1 MARIKLV
8 YVGGGSSRAAGT
20 MASFIQHGEEFN
32 GSEVVLVDLDP
43 DRLSIVRTI
52 AEKLVAEHGV
62 DLTIT
67 ATTDRRAGL
76 TDADAVLTSFRAGD
90 FAARALDER
99 IPVKHGVIGQE
110 TQGPGGMFMA
120 MRSLH
125 VIKDIVAEIEQVAP
139 RATIF
144 NYTNP
149 VNIVSQAVS
158 DFSEVPIYSMC
169 EGPVVFPP
177 YVLRAAGLD
186 PDRANV
192 VMAGLNHNCWSFEHT
207 YDGQDLIPLLRDAW
221 EARRDDPTLSAY
233 ERRLLHLAVVAES
246 VPADYFNYY
255 YFRDEVLRE
264 QQAAPRTRAEVIL
277 DALPG
282 YWQHYTEQA
291 QAPVP
296 TLDPGRSRGGIHELE
311 LAIDVM
317 SAHFNDTGARL
328 PVNLPNTGGA
338 LPGFSD
344 DTVVEMWCTVDAAGI
359 HPVPQRPLPPI
370 ALALTQHLAE
380 YQKLAA
386 YAAWQG
392 TRADGVRAML
402 ANPLVPSLSAA
413 EALYD
418 ELALAHARYL
428 PERLLS

>member
-20 MASFIQHGEEFN
+20 MASFVQHGEEFT
-32 GSEVVLVDLDP
+32 GSEIVLVDLDP

-52 AEKLVAEHGV
+52 AEKLVAERGV
-62 DLTIT
+62 ELTIT

-99 IPVKHGVIGQE
+99 IPIKHGVIGQE

-120 MRSLH
+120 LRSLH
-125 VIKDIVAEIEQVAP
+125 VIKDIVAEIERVAP

-158 DFSEVPIYSMC
+158 DNSSVPIYSMC
-169 EGPVVFPP
+169 EGPIIFPP
-177 YVLRAAGLD
+177 AVLRAAGLD
-186 PDRANV
+186 PGRAHV

-207 YDGQDLIPLLRDAW
+207 YDGQDLVPLLRDAW
-221 EARRDDPTLSAY
+221 DARRDDPALSAY
-233 ERRLLHLAVVAES
+233 ERRLLHLAAVAES
-246 VPADYFNYY
+246 VPADYFCYY

-264 QQAAPRTRAEVIL
+264 QRAAPRTRAEVIL

-282 YWQHYTEQA
+282 YWHHYTEQA

-296 TLDPGRSRGGIHELE
+296 SLDPAQSRGGIHELE

-317 SAHFNDTGARL
+317 SAHYNDTGARL

-344 DTVVEMWCTVDAAGI
+344 DTVVEVWSTVDASGV
-359 HPVPQRPLPPI
+359 HPVPQGPLPPTG
-370 ALALTQHLAE
+370 LALTQHLAE

-402 ANPLVPSLSAA
+402 ANPLVPSLPVA
-413 EALYD
+413 EGIYD